1 MGIETFQNW
10 TEITASPGRLFN
22 LSRSDC
28 GNGIGRATRTGS
40 IRFDIAQLTP
50 STSRSFRV
58 NTCALIDYPPKNE
71 IVPRYGILRP
81 VSIAQA
87 FAKCYAELRLN
98 WDEIVLLVNRLERR
112 RILMYPV
119 NRIYS
124 SIIMEEKNFKEN
136 L

>member
-1 MGIETFQNW
+1 MET
-10 TEITASPGRLFN
+10 
-22 LSRSDC
+22 
-28 GNGIGRATRTGS
+28 GIGRATRTGS

-112 RILMYPV
+112 RTLMYPV